1 MVFSSFL
8 IRRYRVA
15 ACSWAALFAAAAYAQ
30 PVPKLNSISKEW
42 VQRGGTFEIAL
53 SGENFAAATNILIS
67 GERGVSGEWIA
78 TPPTPVPIESSASGI
93 SSIVPDDGKSR
104 RIKLAVAS
112 DAPLGVREIRFGGP
126 NGVSNPINVNVGYL
140 PEIEETADNN
150 SLEHAQL
157 VSLPAIISGHVS
169 ASAQSDYFRFKAS
182 PGNPIVFDVMAAR
195 IGSPLDSSVAVL
207 DKGGKELARNEDAKG
222 LDSVLTFNAPAEGE
236 YIFTIRDFR
245 YQGAGDYRY
254 RITAGSL
261 PYVEHVF
268 PFGGQRGRDATITLN
283 GPNID
288 ASSKLTLH
296 LDPAAKLGQDEIRV
310 STAKGLSSPFLFDIS
325 DLPDFNE
332 SEPNTALD
340 QADLVTLPVAINGRL
355 QAENDYDAFKFHGNK
370 DDTFIFDVIASR
382 YGSKLDALLT
392 LTDDRGNVLQRN
404 DDSAGEDARIEYKF
418 PESADYIL
426 IIEDLLHRGGDSYS
440 YRITARR
447 PQPNFVVRCISDTP
461 RIRRH
466 GRFPVRCE
474 VTRMTG
480 FGGVVRVEFSDLP
493 AGIYSEPLLL
503 TPSSP
508 AGGMILLTCSADAPL
523 GTFPLKLIATGEIN
537 GKMVTRGVEINE
549 GDRRVKAGYL
559 TVLPEAPFAV
569 DATTLAA
576 FIEQEQTAPVDA
588 IVERRHGFAGE
599 IKITVEGFSAGREP
613 ATRSFDF
620 QPITVKGN
628 EVSGIINLRTKLDS
642 EIGTRAAIVRAE
654 ATVDGSTVVEY
665 STSFALATK
674 ELPFVL
680 RTSLTKLAVTALP
693 PGSQSAA
700 SEAAFTSKVERRAGF
715 NGEVVI
721 AVEGIP
727 AGVTVMADKIPASG
741 GEAPIKLVA
750 TDKAAIGKDV
760 ALTVTG
766 TGVFNDRTYRQ
777 KAPPV
782 TLTVNAPEAVEMK
795 TAEVKT
801 EVKTADAKLAK
812 P

>member
-1 MVFSSFL
+1 MAFSSIL
-8 IRRYRVA
+8 SRRCRVA
-15 ACSWAALFAAAAYAQ
+15 ACSWAALLAAAAYAQ
-30 PVPKLNSISKEW
+30 PVPKLNSVSKEW

-53 SGENFAAATNILIS
+53 SGENFGAATNILIS

-78 TPPTPVPIESSASGI
+78 SPASAVAIESSASGI

-104 RIKLAVAS
+104 RVKLTVTQ
-112 DAPLGVREIRFGGP
+112 DAPLGIREIRFGGP
-126 NGVSNPINVNVGYL
+126 NGVSNPINLNVGYL
-140 PEIEETADNN
+140 PEIEESGDNN

-157 VSLPAIISGHVS
+157 VTLPAIISGHIS

-182 PGNPIVFDVMAAR
+182 PGSPVVFDVMAAR
-195 IGSPLDSSVAVL
+195 IGAPLDSSVAVL
-207 DKGGKELARNEDAKG
+207 DKTGKELARNEDAKG
-222 LDSVLTFNAPAEGE
+222 LDSVLTFNAPSEGE
-236 YIFTIRDFR
+236 YIFSIRDFR
-245 YQGAGDYRY
+245 YQGASDYRY
-254 RITAGSL
+254 RITAGAL
-261 PYVEHVF
+261 PFVEHVF
-268 PFGGQRGRDATITLN
+268 PFGGQRGHDATITLK

-288 ASSKLTLH
+288 ESSKLTLH
-296 LDPAAKLGQDEIRV
+296 LESAAKLGQDEIRV
-310 STAKGLSSPFLFDIS
+310 STAKGLSSPFLFDVS

-340 QADLVTLPVAINGRL
+340 QADRVTLPVAINGRL
-355 QAENDYDAFKFHGNK
+355 QGEDDYDAFKFHGEK
-370 DDTFIFDVIASR
+370 GDTFIFDVVASR
-382 YGSKLDALLT
+382 FGSKLDALLT
-392 LTDDRGNVLQRN
+392 LADDRGNVLQRN
-404 DDSAGEDARIEYKF
+404 DDSSGEDARIEFKF

-426 IIEDLLHRGGDSYS
+426 IIEDLLHRGGEEYS

-447 PQPNFVVRCISDTP
+447 PQPSFAVRCISDTP
-461 RIRRH
+461 RIHRH
-466 GRFPVRCE
+466 GRLPLRCE
-474 VTRMTG
+474 LTRMTG
-480 FGGVVRVEFSDLP
+480 FGGAVRVEFANLP
-493 AGIYSEPLLL
+493 AGIYSEPLIL
-503 TPSSP
+503 TPSAP

-523 GTFPLKLIATGEIN
+523 GTFPLKLVATGEIN
-537 GKMVTRGVEINE
+537 GKEVTRTVEISE

-559 TVLPEAPFAV
+559 TVLPEAPFSI

-576 FIEQEQTAPVDA
+576 FIEQEQTAPVEA
-588 IVERRHGFAGE
+588 IVERRHGYVGD
-599 IKITVEGFSAGREP
+599 IKLTVEGFSAGREP

-620 QPITVKGN
+620 QAVTLKGK
-628 EVSGIINLRTKLDS
+628 ESSGIINLRTKLDS
-642 EIGTRAAIVRAE
+642 EIGTRAAVVRAE
-654 ATVDGSTVVEY
+654 ANVDGSTVVEY
-665 STSFALATK
+665 STPFGLATK

-693 PGSQSAA
+693 TGSQSAA
-700 SEAAFTSKVERRAGF
+700 SEASFASKVERRAGF

-721 AVEGIP
+721 VVEGIP
-727 AGVTVMADKIPASG
+727 AGVTVLADKIPASG

-760 ALTVTG
+760 ALTITG

-795 TAEVKT
+795 AAEVKT

>member
-1 MVFSSFL
+1 MASSFFS
-8 IRRYRVA
+8 IRQFRTA
-15 ACSWAALFAAAAYAQ
+15 AWLSAALFAAATQGQ

-42 VQRGGTFEIAL
+42 VQRGGSFEITVA
-53 SGENFAAATNILIS
+53 GENFGAATNILIS
-67 GERGVSGEWIA
+67 GDPGLAADWIA
-78 TPPTPVPIESSASGI
+78 SPVSTLAIESSSGGI
-93 SSIVPDDGKSR
+93 SSITPDDGKSR
-104 RIKLAVAS
+104 RIKLAVTK

-126 NGVSNPINVNVGYL
+126 NGVSNPINLNVGYL
-140 PEIEETADNN
+140 PEIEETGDNN

-157 VSLPAIISGHVS
+157 VTLPAILSGQVS

-182 PGNPIVFDVMAAR
+182 PGSPVVFDVMAAR

-207 DKGGKELARNEDAKG
+207 DKTGKELARNEDAKG
-222 LDSVLTFNAPAEGE
+222 LDSVLSFNAPAEDE

-254 RITAGSL
+254 RITAGAL

-268 PFGGQRGRDATITLN
+268 PLGGQRGHDATISLK

-288 ASSKLTLH
+288 GSTKLTLH
-296 LDPAAKLGQDEIRV
+296 LDPSAKSGQDEIRV
-310 STAKGLSSPFLFDIS
+310 STSKGLSSPFLFDVS

-340 QADLVTLPVAINGRL
+340 QADMVTLPVAINGRL
-355 QAENDYDAFKFHGNK
+355 QSENDYDAFKFHGEK
-370 DDTFIFDVIASR
+370 GDTFIFDVIASR
-382 YGSKLDALLT
+382 FGSKLDALLT

-404 DDSAGEDARIEYKF
+404 DDSSGEDARIEFKF
-418 PESADYIL
+418 PDSASYIL
-426 IIEDLLHRGGDSYS
+426 IIEDLLHRGGEEFS
-440 YRITARR
+440 YRINARR
-447 PQPNFVVRCISDTP
+447 PQPNFAARCISDVP
-461 RIRRH
+461 RIHRH
-466 GRFPVRCE
+466 GRLPIRCE

-480 FGGVVRVEFSDLP
+480 FGGVVRIECRNLP
-493 AGIYSEPLLL
+493 RGIYCEPLILI
-503 TPSSP
+503 PSAP
-508 AGGMILLTCSADAPL
+508 AGGMLLLTCSEDAAL
-523 GTFPLKLIATGEIN
+523 GTFPLKLVATGEIN
-537 GKMVTRGVEINE
+537 GKEVSRNVEISE
-549 GDRRVKAGYL
+549 GDRRVKSGYL
-559 TVLPEAPFAV
+559 TVLPEVPFSV

-576 FIEQEQTAPVDA
+576 FIEQEQTEPVNG
-588 IVERRHGFAGE
+588 IVERRNGFKGD
-599 IKITVEGFSAGREP
+599 IKLTVEGFSAGREP
-613 ATRSFDF
+613 ATKSFDF
-620 QPITVKGN
+620 QAVTLKGN
-628 EVSGIINLRTKLDS
+628 ETTGVMNLRTRLDS
-642 EIGTRAAIVRAE
+642 EIGTRAAVIRAE
-654 ATVDGSTVVEY
+654 ANVDGAIVSEFSTP
-665 STSFALATK
+665 FALATK

-680 RTSLTKLAVTALP
+680 RTSLTRLAVTALP

-700 SEAAFTSKVERRAGF
+700 SEASFTSKVDRRAGF

-760 ALTVTG
+760 ALTITG

-782 TLTVNAPEAVEMK
+782 TLTVNAPEKMEMK
-795 TAEVKT
+795 AAELKSD
-801 EVKTADAKLAK
+801 VKTADAKLAK